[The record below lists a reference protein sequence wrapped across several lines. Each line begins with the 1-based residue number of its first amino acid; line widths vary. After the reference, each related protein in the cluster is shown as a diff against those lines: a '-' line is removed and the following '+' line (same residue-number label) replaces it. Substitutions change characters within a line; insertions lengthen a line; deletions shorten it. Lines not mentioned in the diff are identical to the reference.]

1 MRDKQELRVELA
13 TIGHVKNINSTKVNA
28 RIVQIHHK
36 NTEIILIK
44 EKNIYLAESYRN
56 THNKS

>member
-1 MRDKQELRVELA
+1 MKDKQELRVELA

-44 EKNIYLAESYRN
+44 EKKKLSC
-56 THNKS
+56 